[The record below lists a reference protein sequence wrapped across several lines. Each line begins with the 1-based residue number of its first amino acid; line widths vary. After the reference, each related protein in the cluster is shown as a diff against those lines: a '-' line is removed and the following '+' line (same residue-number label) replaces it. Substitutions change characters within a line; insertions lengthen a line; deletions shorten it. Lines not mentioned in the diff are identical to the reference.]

1 MKKKLLTMILVAALV
16 AAGSLAL
23 AMNAH
28 LKGKI
33 TAVKGNTIT
42 IEVEG
47 SPAGVEVGA
56 SVEMDV
62 KGGKAAP
69 KKGMDMLQGC

>member
-1 MKKKLLTMILVAALV
+1 MKNRLLILAMVTVLA
-16 AAGSLAL
+16 AAGSLAF

-28 LKGKI
+28 LKGKV

-47 SPAGVEVGA
+47 SPAGVEVGS
-56 SVEMDV
+56 SVEVEV
-62 KGGKAAP
+62 KAGKQAP